1 MIHYFSQIDNV
12 GSETG
17 HEGSETREVE
27 GNKIEGEAGD
37 IESGDEKCNQS
48 FWRENLFHGD

>member
-27 GNKIEGEAGD
+27 GNKIEGEVGD